1 MKLIIKTNSEDWDD
15 SLIVAQGVTKDGYAL
30 SSSVTRI
37 KAKEMPPHCLAIW
50 RELVELFKAGDGGSI
65 VCVMATAGLSTD
77 EGGQEAVRLELFRQ
91 WSDGRNA
98 PMETAVLTGGNAAG
112 FVRCLLSAAA
122 YDASGL
128 DGHEA

>member
-1 MKLIIKTNSEDWDD
+1 MKLIIKTNPEDWDD
-15 SLIVAQGVTKDGYAL
+15 SLIVAQGITKDGYAL

-37 KAKEMPPHCLAIW
+37 KAKEMALPYFTIW
-50 RELVELFKAGDGGSI
+50 RELVESFKAGDDGGI

-77 EGGQEAVRLELFRQ
+77 EDGLESIRLELFRQ
-91 WSDGRNA
+91 WPDGRNA
-98 PMETAVLTGGNAAG
+98 PMEIAVLTDDNAAG
-112 FVRCLLSAAA
+112 LVRYLLSAAA